1 MTGLALRGSW
11 FSYCLEDDQNGC
23 GADGDRDD
31 IVPSK
36 EPSVIEQPL
45 MPAVM
50 TPAVDQA
57 NRVG

>member
-1 MTGLALRGSW
+1 M
-11 FSYCLEDDQNGC
+11 
-23 GADGDRDD
+23 GAERTVIGDD

-45 MPAVM
+45 MPAVV